1 MSLKLVAGLGNPG
14 AEYERTP
21 HNVGFRVVN
30 RVAELASASWRDE
43 PKFKGSVARIRFQ
56 GAEALLLKPLTYMNL
71 SGEAV
76 GKLAH
81 YFGVKP
87 ADFVVVSDDADLPV
101 GRLRIRPGGGSGG
114 HRGLQSVIDVC
125 GTNAFARVRVGIG
138 RSAFGGSLADFVL
151 GRPAPEDEEVLRRA
165 ESAAAEAVM
174 CVLTRGTAAAMNRFN
189 GESATAAE
197 TPKQEERG

>member
-30 RVAELASASWRDE
+30 RMAELASAAWRDE
-43 PKFKGSVARIRFQ
+43 PKFKGSVARIRFN

-76 GKLAH
+76 GKLSR

-87 ADFVVVSDDADLPV
+87 EDIVVISDDADLPV
-101 GRLRIRPGGGSGG
+101 GRLRIRPDGGSGG
-114 HRGLQSVIDVC
+114 HNGLKSIIEVC
-125 GTNAFARVRVGIG
+125 GTKSFARVRVGIG
-138 RSAFGGSLADFVL
+138 RSAHGGSLADFVL
-151 GRPAPEDEEVLRRA
+151 GRMAPDEEEVLQRMI
-165 ESAAAEAVM
+165 SVAAEAAM
-174 CVLTRGTAAAMNRFN
+174 CVVSHGAAEAMNRFN
-189 GESATAAE
+189 GVSVQVAE
-197 TPKQEERG
+197 APKQEERG

>member
-101 GRLRIRPGGGSGG
+101 GRLRIRPGGGSGCVQA
-114 HRGLQSVIDVC
+114 L
-125 GTNAFARVRVGIG
+125 T
-138 RSAFGGSLADFVL
+138 RSA
-151 GRPAPEDEEVLRRA
+151 R
-165 ESAAAEAVM
+165 
-174 CVLTRGTAAAMNRFN
+174 
-189 GESATAAE
+189 
-197 TPKQEERG
+197 

>member
-30 RVAELASASWRDE
+30 RVAELASATWRDE
-43 PKFKGSVARIRFQ
+43 SRFKGSVSRIRFQ
-56 GAEALLLKPLTYMNL
+56 GADALLLKPLTYMNL

-87 ADFVVVSDDADLPV
+87 ADIVVVSDDADLPV
-101 GRLRIRPGGGSGG
+101 GRLRIRPAGGSGG

-151 GRPAPEDEEVLRRA
+151 GRPAPEEEEVLRRA

-174 CVLTRGTAAAMNRFN
+174 CVLTRGTDEAVFC
-189 GESATAAE
+189 
-197 TPKQEERG
+197 

>member
-87 ADFVVVSDDADLPV
+87 ADFVVVSDDAD
-101 GRLRIRPGGGSGG
+101 
-114 HRGLQSVIDVC
+114 
-125 GTNAFARVRVGIG
+125 A
-138 RSAFGGSLADFVL
+138 
-151 GRPAPEDEEVLRRA
+151 
-165 ESAAAEAVM
+165 
-174 CVLTRGTAAAMNRFN
+174 
-189 GESATAAE
+189 
-197 TPKQEERG
+197 